1 MLLLKTGPW
10 VPEPHGEKSVT
21 LGWSVWIW
29 EDRIRMLWVPQNC
42 PNVDSLSYCRAKAGA
57 SITKA
62 VMPIGRDVGASYC
75 WYLTLSLH
83 DVAEVGLHGGRWNMV
98 FIFMVSR
105 RLENG
110 IGSCTVQYLSIK
122 GSVLWPCLGSAS
134 WFESVRNSECF
145 DSLSEFIKQH
155 GSVYAWKVIK
165 NDASRFPMAKDFL
178 YVRKHTHQDCENRWK
193 K

>member
-1 MLLLKTGPW
+1 MLRLKTGPW

-105 RLENG
+105 RLENW
-110 IGSCTVQYLSIK
+110 IGSCTVQYLSIIWNVFLAVFGFSLLVRIGK
-122 GSVLWPCLGSAS
+122 ELWVLWLFEWVHQAAWLGICL
-134 WFESVRNSECF
+134 EKR
-145 DSLSEFIKQH
+145 
-155 GSVYAWKVIK
+155 
-165 NDASRFPMAKDFL
+165 
-178 YVRKHTHQDCENRWK
+178 
-193 K
+193 